1 MIHRIRLS
9 ITAKLLVVTGMVI
22 LMTMGILFYLLI
34 QKQERLLIDQVRNQ
48 ARSLFRQI
56 VITRRW
62 IADHGGIFV
71 ERLPWVKPNPYLA
84 DIYKETE
91 IIDRKGR
98 RLVRENP
105 AMVTKELS
113 RYARERG
120 LFWFN
125 ITSLKPLNPD
135 NMPDSFES
143 EALKLFESGE
153 MKEYSSI
160 QKIDN
165 LRYFRFIAPLYVE
178 TPCLDCHSRQG
189 YRIGD
194 IRGAISI
201 TIPVE
206 DLFAEMNK
214 NRANM
219 VVVAALVTLTLFL
232 ATYLTVRRFILSPL
246 LRLNTSIKEFAGS
259 DELKEEPLIRTG
271 DELEE
276 ICRSFTDMARSLSEY
291 HKCLEERVKESVKDL
306 EESNKKLIEINKELV
321 EINNKKSDFVA
332 KVSHELRTPLTSIKG
347 AMDYI
352 STRLRNIIE
361 KSKPY
366 DENPEFQRLAD
377 LFTFFDIIKKNAE
390 RLIRLVNDIL
400 EIERLEQ
407 GKAELQYT
415 EVDIS
420 VLVDEVITAL
430 QSSALQKGI
439 IIKKETVSDV
449 IVVDED
455 RIRQVIINL
464 LSNAIKFSP
473 EGSEVSI
480 KVVPSDDCLMVIVKD
495 NGPGIAQK
503 DQERIFDKFYKKG
516 DKEGTGLG
524 LAISRGIVEAHGGII
539 GVISDGSNGSSFYF
553 KLPKA
558 GIGACRV

>member
-48 ARSLFRQI
+48 AMSLFRQI

-232 ATYLTVRRFILSPL
+232 ATYLTVRRFIISPL